1 MTSSFSL
8 TDLNKILSRF
18 LMINAIAVMG
28 ILGGVPQ
35 VGKPMPFLAFMPGAL
50 SQVATPNFSQK
61 QIQNYAK
68 AILAIESERKIAY
81 AKIQKQIGR
90 VPPQIICNQKES
102 LVKLPKEAQVTAV
115 NFCNQ
120 AKKIAKDS
128 SLTSK
133 EFNAITEATRQNPAF
148 KKQVQQAILQLKT
161 PITKP

>member
-1 MTSSFSL
+1 
-8 TDLNKILSRF
+8 
-18 LMINAIAVMG
+18 MINAIAVIG

-35 VGKPMPFLAFMPGAL
+35 MGKPMPQLGFMPGAL
-50 SQVATPNFSQK
+50 SQVTSPAFSPK

-102 LVKLPKEAQVTAV
+102 FTKLPKEAQVTAV

-120 AKKIAKDS
+120 AKKIAKES
-128 SLTSK
+128 ALTAK

-161 PITKP
+161 PIKKP

>member
-1 MTSSFSL
+1 
-8 TDLNKILSRF
+8 
-18 LMINAIAVMG
+18 MINAIAAMG

-35 VGKPMPFLAFMPGAL
+35 TGKQMPHLSFMPGAL
-50 SQVATPNFSQK
+50 SQVTTPAFSQK
-61 QIQNYAK
+61 QIQNYAR

-102 LVKLPKEAQVTAV
+102 FAKLPKEAQVTAV

-128 SLTSK
+128 ALTPK
-133 EFNAITEATRQNPAF
+133 EFNAITEATRQNPTF
-148 KKQVQQAILQLKT
+148 KKQVQQVILQLRT
-161 PITKP
+161 PINKP